1 MGLRIIGGDGMIST
15 MEYTLAKVDGVV
27 KVVPK
32 EFPNWY
38 GIEEIGFVWHGSWA
52 DPKIEYK
59 GKRCSCFVVENT
71 MWERFNEDCP
81 AVDEDKF
88 YEYMRENKDYV
99 IDLCELA
106 LFGKEI

>member
-1 MGLRIIGGDGMIST
+1 MVST
-15 MEYTLAKVDGVV
+15 MENDLKMVDGTW

-52 DPKIEYK
+52 DPEIEYK

-88 YEYMRENKDYV
+88 YEYMRERENDV